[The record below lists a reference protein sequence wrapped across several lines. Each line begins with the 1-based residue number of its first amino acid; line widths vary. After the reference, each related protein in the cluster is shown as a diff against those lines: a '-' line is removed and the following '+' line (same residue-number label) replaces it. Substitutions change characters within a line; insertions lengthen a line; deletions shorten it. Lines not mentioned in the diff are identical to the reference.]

1 MTTTTPLHAAVRALD
16 ADLAALLHI
25 SNLAFSASTAT
36 ELKVIHLQGMAAGIE
51 ALANQRIDV
60 LIHALDAAGAAAR
73 EADHA

>member
-25 SNLAFSASTAT
+25 SNLAYSVSTAT
-36 ELKVIHLQGMAAGIE
+36 ELEVIHLQGMAAGIE

>member
-1 MTTTTPLHAAVRALD
+1 MSTTDALHAAVRALD

-36 ELKVIHLQGMAAGIE
+36 ELEVIHLQAMAAGIE

-73 EADHA
+73 EAGQ